1 MSHLLPLYLLLLYY
15 GNLEMLYEKKKG
27 SILIENLL
35 ALLYISIVLVPI
47 SNVYIKLFKTN
58 VSIEKKENEVIIYS
72 NVVEYIENMEYK
84 KLKGKTGSQNFN
96 SLNDFFH
103 FYQIENSK
111 IIENKNTDISISIDA
126 TNNYYLNS
134 KLQKLYILKLK
145 INNKEYYYFP
155 DQEDYEE

>member
-1 MSHLLPLYLLLLYY
+1 
-15 GNLEMLYEKKKG
+15 MLYEKKKG

-47 SNVYIKLFKTN
+47 SNVYIKFFKTN
-58 VSIEKKENEVIIYS
+58 ISIEKKENEVIIYS

-103 FYQIENSK
+103 FYQIEGSK
-111 IIENKNTDISISIDA
+111 TIENKHIDLNLNIET
-126 TNNYYLNS
+126 TNYYYLNNQH
-134 KLQKLYILKLK
+134 QKLYILKLK

-155 DQEDYEE
+155 SQGDYEE

>member
-1 MSHLLPLYLLLLYY
+1 
-15 GNLEMLYEKKKG
+15 MLYEKKKG

-47 SNVYIKLFKTN
+47 SNVYIKFFKTN
-58 VSIEKKENEVIIYS
+58 ISIEKKENEVIIYS
-72 NVVEYIENMEYK
+72 NVVEYIEKMEYK

-103 FYQIENSK
+103 FYQIEGSK
-111 IIENKNTDISISIDA
+111 IIENKHIDLNLNIET
-126 TNNYYLNS
+126 TNYYYLNNQH
-134 KLQKLYILKLK
+134 QKLYILKLK

-155 DQEDYEE
+155 SQGDYEE

>member
-1 MSHLLPLYLLLLYY
+1 MYY
-15 GNLEMLYEKKKG
+15 KKKKG

-35 ALLYISIVLVPI
+35 ALLYVSIVLVPF
-47 SNVYIKLFKTN
+47 SNMYIKLFKTN
-58 VSIEKKENEVIIYS
+58 MNIEKEEESSILCDNIFEYLENLKYTKI
-72 NVVEYIENMEYK
+72 
-84 KLKGKTGSQNFN
+84 KGKNGFQKFN
-96 SLNDFFH
+96 NLNDFFH

-111 IIENKNTDISISIDA
+111 IIENKNTDLSISIDT
-126 TNNYYLNS
+126 TNSYYLNS